1 MQSIHRVVPRGR
13 DIRFK
18 FSEIH
23 PNPTFI
29 LSLYRRDFKYFVLE
43 SSRISTCFPNGEW
56 LNTQSSFLYGDI
68 NQDGIIDVIDVVVS
82 IQIIMGEYDPSSLE
96 ELLGD
101 LNEDGTINV
110 QDIILLVNIILSI

>member
-1 MQSIHRVVPRGR
+1 M
-13 DIRFK
+13 
-18 FSEIH
+18 
-23 PNPTFI
+23 
-29 LSLYRRDFKYFVLE
+29 
-43 SSRISTCFPNGEW
+43 
-56 LNTQSSFLYGDI
+56 
-68 NQDGIIDVIDVVVS
+68 IDVVLS